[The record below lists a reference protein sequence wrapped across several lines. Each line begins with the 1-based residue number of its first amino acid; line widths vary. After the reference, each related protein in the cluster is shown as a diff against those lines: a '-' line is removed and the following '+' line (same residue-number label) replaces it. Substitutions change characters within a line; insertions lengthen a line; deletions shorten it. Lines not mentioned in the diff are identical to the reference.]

1 MISYLHLTT
10 QLSLSCPGW
19 QIEVNQ
25 ISVISKMMDFTK
37 LNSLI
42 QVVDVYL
49 KTKVDQGLNL
59 EVHHIKQKQDLI
71 PDH

>member
-1 MISYLHLTT
+1 
-10 QLSLSCPGW
+10 
-19 QIEVNQ
+19 
-25 ISVISKMMDFTK
+25 MMDFTK

>member
-1 MISYLHLTT
+1 
-10 QLSLSCPGW
+10 
-19 QIEVNQ
+19 
-25 ISVISKMMDFTK
+25 MMDFTK

-59 EVHHIKQKQDLI
+59 GVHHIKQKQDLI